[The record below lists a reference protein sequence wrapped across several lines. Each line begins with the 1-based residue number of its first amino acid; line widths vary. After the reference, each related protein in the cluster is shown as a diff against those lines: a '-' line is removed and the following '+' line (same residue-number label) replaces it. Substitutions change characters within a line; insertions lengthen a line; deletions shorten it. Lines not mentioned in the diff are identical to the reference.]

1 MRTAWRLI
9 LGGGDG
15 AGLCAAGGTVNMAVD
30 QALLESVQ
38 QQPRPVLRF
47 YRWDPPCL
55 SLGRNQKA
63 TGVYDAARA
72 AAAGI
77 DIVRRPTGGLAVLHD
92 REITYSVMAPL
103 TAVGGPRA
111 AYTSIN
117 SAIVMALRE
126 CGVPADLA
134 PPGPVRPPHGDATAP
149 CFDAPAPGEIIAAGR
164 KLVGSAQ
171 RCERR
176 TLLQHGSLLLD
187 GSQTVV
193 VELMTRV
200 AVTAGAGVDV
210 AGATGAG
217 AITLRE
223 LLGAVPATDHLIGAL
238 RQGFESTFGTRLAP
252 DTLTLDERARVDR
265 HAARYAAAAWTW
277 RL

>member
-1 MRTAWRLI
+1 VRTAWRLI

-15 AGLCAAGGTVNMAVD
+15 AGLCAAGGAVNMAVD
-30 QALLESVQ
+30 QTLLESVQ
-38 QQPRPVLRF
+38 QQPRPVLRL
-47 YRWDPPCL
+47 YRWNPPCL
-55 SLGRNQKA
+55 SLGRNQMA

-77 DIVRRPTGGLAVLHD
+77 DIVRRPTGGLAVLHHG
-92 REITYSVMAPL
+92 EITYSVMAPL
-103 TAVGGPRA
+103 TTFGGPRA
-111 AYTSIN
+111 AYSAIN
-117 SAIVMALRE
+117 SAIVAALRE
-126 CGVPADLA
+126 WGVPADLA
-134 PPGPVRPPHGDATAP
+134 PPGPVRPPHGNAAPP
-149 CFDAPAPGEIIAAGR
+149 CFDAPAPGEIVAAGR

-187 GSQTVV
+187 GSQAIVA
-193 VELMTRV
+193 ELMTRL
-200 AVTAGAGVDV
+200 AVTAGAGVD
-210 AGATGAG
+210 AAAAAGAG

-223 LLGAVPATDHLIGAL
+223 LLGTVPDTDHLIGAL
-238 RQGFESTFGTRLAP
+238 RHGFESTFGTRLAP